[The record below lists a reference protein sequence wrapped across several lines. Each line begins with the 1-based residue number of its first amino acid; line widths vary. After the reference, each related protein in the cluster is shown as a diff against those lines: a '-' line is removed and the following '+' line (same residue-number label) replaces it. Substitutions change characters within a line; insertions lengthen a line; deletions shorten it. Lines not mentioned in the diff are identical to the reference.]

1 MSKKEKALVKIRQN
15 PKHVRFDELETILLK
30 LGFTKRQ
37 DGTSHAIFTLGTHIV
52 NIPKRKPFVKPKYV
66 ELVLAAL
73 DEIKELDEESKDEGV
88 S

>member
-1 MSKKEKALVKIRQN
+1 MSKKEKALVKIKQN